1 MTMEVTLIGDHVSI
15 EEGDTH
21 LLFNAADSGLY
32 RIELIT
38 KKLLILIR
46 DHGLEAARSLIKD
59 EDKDNV
65 AEEKISELRENK
77 FLDPL
82 PEFTPPETHP
92 ISFAS
97 LNVSHDC
104 NLNCRY
110 CYGGGGTYAG
120 ERCHMSKEVGELAVD
135 RLFEWCEDSKLLG
148 VNFFGGEP
156 LLNMK
161 LIKHLVAYATERAHS
176 EDKNV
181 RFTMTSNGT
190 LFTDEI
196 IDFLNRNNVG
206 VLVSMDG
213 PKQVQDVNRPFKNG
227 TGSFDVIASRIQK
240 LLASRPHLT
249 ARATLTRD
257 CMSLNTLVDGLRDV
271 GFTYVHIEP
280 VTPYENCSFALSEAD
295 FETLKKE
302 YDQLGRIFLENVLN
316 GTPFGFS
323 NILRTLSAIYKSS
336 VRHYPCGAGKNLMAV
351 DPHGALYIC
360 HRFIGMEEFSMGTL
374 YDPDFSIQ
382 KKILQ
387 AHVDARTSCKDC
399 WAKHLCAGSCW
410 YENYVYS
417 GAIDKPHNPRC
428 SLFKHIA
435 ALSMIIF
442 SKLHE
447 KDKALLDKMFRKNEP
462 SYRRG
467 EFPEEPKRVE
477 EVIP

>member
-1 MTMEVTLIGDHVSI
+1 MTVEVTAAGDHVSI
-15 EEGDTH
+15 EDDGTH

-32 RIELIT
+32 RIEPIT
-38 KKLLILIR
+38 KKLLILIKEY
-46 DHGLEAARSLIKD
+46 GIEAARSLIKD
-59 EDKDNV
+59 EDIENV
-65 AEEKISELRENK
+65 VEEKISELRENR

-82 PEFTPPETHP
+82 PEFTPPETFP
-92 ISFAS
+92 ITFAS

-120 ERCHMSKEVGELAVD
+120 EKCHMSRKVGELAVD

-161 LIKHLVAYATERAHS
+161 LIEHLVSYATERAQS
-176 EDKNV
+176 EEKQI

-196 IDFLNRNNVG
+196 IDFLNAHNVG

-213 PKQVQDVNRPFKNG
+213 PKQVQDVNRPFTNG
-227 TGSFDVIASRIQK
+227 KGSFDVITSRIQK
-240 LLASRPHLT
+240 LLSTRSHLT

-257 CMSLNTLVDGLRDV
+257 CMSLNALVDGLRDV
-271 GFTYVHIEP
+271 GFKYVHIEP
-280 VTPYENCSFALSEAD
+280 VTPYENCPFALSEED
-295 FETLKKE
+295 FETLKEE
-302 YDQLGRIFLENVLN
+302 YDQLGHIFLENVLN

-323 NILRTLSAIYKSS
+323 NILRTLSAIYKSG
-336 VRHYPCGAGKNLMAV
+336 VRHYPCGAGKNLMAI
-351 DPHGALYIC
+351 DPNGAIYIC
-360 HRFIGMEEFSMGTL
+360 HRFVGMEEFSMGTL

-382 KKILQ
+382 KRILR
-387 AHVDARTSCKDC
+387 AHVDARIDCKDC
-399 WAKHLCAGSCW
+399 WARHLCAGSCW

-417 GAIDKPHNPRC
+417 GAIDKPYDPRC

-447 KDKALLDKMFRKNEP
+447 KDKALLDNMFWKNEP

-467 EFPEEPKRVE
+467 EFPEDEKT
-477 EVIP
+477 